1 MPDDSLNILSIQNKK
16 DWIDFVKFPYRLYKN
31 NPCWVPPILMDYKV
45 LLNPDKH
52 PFYRHADVQFFLA
65 RKGKKTVG
73 RIAAIVDHSHNKIH
87 EEKTGMFG
95 FFECIDDHSIAKALL
110 SAAQSWLKDRGMK
123 RFRGPLNP
131 SQNEECGLL
140 MDAYDKPPVLLMPY
154 NPPYYV
160 QLLEQ
165 FGLKKAMDLWAYYI
179 DSENPPPAKLVRVT
193 ESLRKKTKVIVRPV
207 SMKDFKN
214 EAEKVWYIYN
224 HAWIKNWGFVPM
236 TKPEFDHLA
245 KNLKSAIIPDLAL
258 MAELDGKPVGFSLT
272 LPDLNQA
279 LIHTNG
285 RLFPAGLLKILWYSR
300 KIDMVRIIIMGVLP
314 EYRNL
319 GIDSLFY
326 IDTWRNAVARNMG
339 RGEMSWILENNTM
352 MNRAAKML
360 GAHVY
365 KTYRMYEMKI

>member
-1 MPDDSLNILSIQNKK
+1 MSEYSLNIIPVQKK
-16 DWIDFVKFPYRLYKN
+16 KEWIDFVKFPYRLYRD

-45 LLNPDKH
+45 LLNPEKH
-52 PFYRHADVQFFLA
+52 PFYQHADVQFYLA
-65 RKGKKTVG
+65 RKGKKTLG
-73 RIAAIVDHSHNKIH
+73 RIAAIIDHNHNTIH

-95 FFECIDDHSIAKALL
+95 FFECIDDYSVAKALL
-110 SAAQSWLKDRGMK
+110 TAARAWVKDKGMNA
-123 RFRGPLNP
+123 FRGPLNP

-160 QLLEQ
+160 NLLEQ

-179 DSENPPPAKLVRVT
+179 DSENPPPEKLVRVT
-193 ESLRKKTKVIVRPV
+193 DSLRKKTNVCIRPV
-207 SMKDFKN
+207 RMKDFKN

-236 TKPEFDHLA
+236 TKAEFDHLA
-245 KNLKSAIIPDLAL
+245 KNLKTAIVPDLAL

-272 LPDLNQA
+272 LPDMNQA
-279 LIHTNG
+279 LIHTRG
-285 RLFPAGLLKILWYSR
+285 RLFPTGLLKILWYSR

-326 IDTWRNAVARNMG
+326 IDTWRNAVAKNMG
-339 RGEMSWILENNTM
+339 RGEMSWILENNKM

-360 GAHVY
+360 GAHIY